1 MLQLM
6 NFAFGEVEGK
16 GRGIQSTKKDAGPLK
31 GEGHSWRAG
40 LPPWPSIILLKRQI
54 CSQQKEKKRG
64 GKKSLKTSQ
73 LIITPMASVGFR
85 TSQVRE
91 DKFQPPFPELSSGE
105 LTASVLCFHVP
116 HAKFPSFLFRFFFF
130 YEAS

>member
-64 GKKSLKTSQ
+64 GKKPKDFPINNYSDGLSGIQNLTGQ
-73 LIITPMASVGFR
+73 RGQIPTPFS
-85 TSQVRE
+85 
-91 DKFQPPFPELSSGE
+91 
-105 LTASVLCFHVP
+105 
-116 HAKFPSFLFRFFFF
+116 
-130 YEAS
+130 